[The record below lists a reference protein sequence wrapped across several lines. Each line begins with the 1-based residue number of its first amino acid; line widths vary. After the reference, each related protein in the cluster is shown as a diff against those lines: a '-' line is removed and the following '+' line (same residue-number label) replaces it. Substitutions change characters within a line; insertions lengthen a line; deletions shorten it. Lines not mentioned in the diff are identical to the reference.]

1 MTIST
6 TPLHD
11 AETIRQQRNLTK
23 SQKRTNTETREGV
36 LVNNFI
42 KDCPD
47 CQVNLDD
54 TCDTLVI
61 SNYSKMPSRLYE
73 KDITPEKS
81 ILPISALSVGVMG
94 TIALLAAF
102 VKHNTKINLKIVDEK
117 RLPPTTRNVAI
128 NEETHQALY
137 QMIQSPTLKT
147 IRAGVGV
154 LTLTAMGFIG
164 KTFFDGFKDV
174 WVKKR
179 EADIQKNM
187 QEKLIDI
194 ETQSFAGKIQITRN
208 ILSEKANELNDYLS
222 GGKRKILANFGKK
235 IPFTA
240 NKKQEEKSSNINY
253 FLLGVTTLA
262 SIVGLGFLALKNLSK
277 SNKLLSEFVEKKEG
291 LIKDVIK
298 NSNNST
304 KEKDK
309 NLLDAYFQS
318 IDANENTIKEYLKDL
333 KWDKAEVEDFIQ
345 KMVKKSK
352 TSTTAVNA
360 TIGGD
365 GTPKPA
371 FYSHVNDYRAFF
383 YNWLLDPNNKQ
394 FKQLFFGITGLTAI
408 GYGGKLAGDAIKEVQ
423 VKKMNAQT
431 EVDLQN
437 RLVSTELRNFK
448 SKKDAAIQ
456 PLVDEFYKQVQNGK
470 PKEELKVMA
479 DNILLEIK
487 NGPPFVYS

>member
-47 CQVNLDD
+47 CKVNLDD

-154 LTLTAMGFIG
+154 LTLTAMSFIG
-164 KTFFDGFKDV
+164 KTFLMGLKMFGLKN
-174 WVKKR
+174 VKR
-179 EADIQKNM
+179 I
-187 QEKLIDI
+187 
-194 ETQSFAGKIQITRN
+194 F
-208 ILSEKANELNDYLS
+208 
-222 GGKRKILANFGKK
+222 KK
-235 IPFTA
+235 IC
-240 NKKQEEKSSNINY
+240 K
-253 FLLGVTTLA
+253 
-262 SIVGLGFLALKNLSK
+262 
-277 SNKLLSEFVEKKEG
+277 
-291 LIKDVIK
+291 
-298 NSNNST
+298 
-304 KEKDK
+304 K
-309 NLLDAYFQS
+309 NLL
-318 IDANENTIKEYLKDL
+318 ILKLNLLPEKFRLPVICCL
-333 KWDKAEVEDFIQ
+333 K
-345 KMVKKSK
+345 
-352 TSTTAVNA
+352 
-360 TIGGD
+360 
-365 GTPKPA
+365 
-371 FYSHVNDYRAFF
+371 
-383 YNWLLDPNNKQ
+383 KQ
-394 FKQLFFGITGLTAI
+394 
-408 GYGGKLAGDAIKEVQ
+408 
-423 VKKMNAQT
+423 M
-431 EVDLQN
+431 
-437 RLVSTELRNFK
+437 S
-448 SKKDAAIQ
+448 
-456 PLVDEFYKQVQNGK
+456 
-470 PKEELKVMA
+470 
-479 DNILLEIK
+479 
-487 NGPPFVYS
+487 